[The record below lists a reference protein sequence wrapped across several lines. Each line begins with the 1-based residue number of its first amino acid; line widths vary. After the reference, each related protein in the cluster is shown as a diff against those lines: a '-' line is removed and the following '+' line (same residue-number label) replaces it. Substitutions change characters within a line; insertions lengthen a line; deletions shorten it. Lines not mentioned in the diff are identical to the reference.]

1 MNIYN
6 NMDGLEQEN
15 VLLKQKIQELEE
27 RLKKYT
33 NGDNHKR
40 YYEKNKDKVKEIG
53 ANYLNK
59 LKEEN
64 PEKLKEYRRT
74 YYLKKKDKMKHEE
87 RKHETT
93 KIEN

>member
-1 MNIYN
+1 MEE
-6 NMDGLEQEN
+6 LKKEN
-15 VLLKQKIQELEE
+15 DELKQKITELEE

-40 YYEKNKDKVKEIG
+40 YYEKNKERVMEIG
-53 ANYLNK
+53 ANYLQK

-74 YYLKKKDKMKHEE
+74 YYLK
-87 RKHETT
+87 RKEKLKQQTT
-93 KIEN
+93 ES

>member
-1 MNIYN
+1 MEEI
-6 NMDGLEQEN
+6 DIIKKEVEE
-15 VLLKQKIQELEE
+15 LKKKNTELEE

-40 YYEKNKDKVKEIG
+40 YYEKNKEKVMELG
-53 ANYLNK
+53 ANYLQK

-74 YYLKKKDKMKHEE
+74 YYLKKKNEKLNSN
-87 RKHETT
+87 
-93 KIEN
+93 KIDIKL

>member
-33 NGDNHKR
+33 NGENHKR

-74 YYLKKKDKMKHEE
+74 YYLKKKEKMKQDDQNNNN
-87 RKHETT
+87 
-93 KIEN
+93 I